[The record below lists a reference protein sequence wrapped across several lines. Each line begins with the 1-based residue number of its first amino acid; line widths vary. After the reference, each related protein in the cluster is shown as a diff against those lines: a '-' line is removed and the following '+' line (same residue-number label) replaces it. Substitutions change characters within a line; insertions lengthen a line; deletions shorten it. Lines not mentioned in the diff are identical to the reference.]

1 MSVEPSIIVVARDRK
16 IRNTCNNLLFDVGY
30 RVQLFESNEQFLNDY
45 YPGHAGCLIAELD
58 STENQGFALQSTLI
72 DREDGLTMILMANGA
87 NLSTAVQAMKR
98 GALDVIEWPMEDD
111 QVLLKAV
118 REALAL
124 DQRKRK
130 TREEKSRIA
139 ASLAILSE
147 EEREVLRM
155 VCTGCSNR
163 EITERLNLGAKLL
176 EDTRGRVMEKMG
188 ARSLADLV
196 RMAVI
201 AKLAA

>member
-1 MSVEPSIIVVARDRK
+1 MSVEPSIVVVAGDRK
-16 IRNTCNNLLFDVGY
+16 IRNQCNNLLFDVGY
-30 RVQLFESNEQFLNDY
+30 QVQLFEAGVEFLDAY
-45 YPGHAGCLIAELD
+45 YPGQAGCLIVELD
-58 STENQGFALQSTLI
+58 PTNENPLELQRTLM
-72 DREDGLTMILMANGA
+72 DRQDGVPIIM
-87 NLSTAVQAMKR
+87 LSKDASVSLAVQAMKN
-98 GALDVIEWPMEDD
+98 GALDVIELPLRDE
-111 QVLLKAV
+111 QVLLKTV
-118 REALAL
+118 REALDL

-130 TREEKSRIA
+130 AREEKSQIA

-155 VCTGCSNR
+155 VCAGCSNR
-163 EITERLNLGAKLL
+163 EITERLHLAGKLL
-176 EDTRGRVMEKMG
+176 EDTRSRVMEKMG